1 MKAEREPRIS
11 VDDDGDDLLE
21 HYQFSHDPFL
31 PRTPG
36 FKFFTP
42 QRKNVLAQLHHLAR
56 FSAQLLVVIGPLGA
70 GKSLL
75 RQALV
80 ASSNKDNVQSVVISG
95 REIRSAKALR
105 AFVGQA
111 VGAAVRT
118 DDALVERAEA
128 LHQTGVSLHLVVDDA
143 QLLDAEALQM
153 LADLSQLG
161 EKFAPRVFLFAEAE
175 LAEQIERLDA
185 PRDDDWV
192 HLIELQPYSLEE
204 TRDYLAQRLEAA
216 GQGIELLSDEQVSR
230 IHRASG
236 GWPGKINEQGRQVL
250 LDDLEEEQRPA
261 RSRGAVLPMRSLVAL
276 VLVGLGVAAAWMMG
290 DRSPEP
296 ARTVLQLP
304 EPVVEVDVS
313 TAPGAGS
320 EAVLVMPGDEELM
333 EAVSAVP
340 EDVELV
346 QIDSPVIASP
356 PPIEAPRDPSP
367 PERPVAADPVPLPPV
382 AASAPASAPAAA
394 PAPTPGPQVA
404 APAQPASGVA
414 TAPPGARGADWYRQ
428 RPPGEYALQ
437 LLGTRSRQ
445 AAVEFVARHSG
456 VRDLGY
462 FETRHEGQP
471 WFVVT
476 QGAYAGR
483 QQAQQGVAAL
493 PEALRNQK
501 PWPRSMASIQQSL
514 P

>member
-1 MKAEREPRIS
+1 MKAEREPQIAP
-11 VDDDGDDLLE
+11 DDDGDTLLE

-42 QRKNVLAQLHHLAR
+42 QRKTVLAQLHHLSR
-56 FSAQLLVVIGPLGA
+56 FSDQVLVILGPLGA

-80 ASSNKDNVQSVVISG
+80 ASSNKESVQSVVVSG
-95 REIRSAKALR
+95 REARSAKALV
-105 AFVGQA
+105 AFIAQA
-111 VGAAVRT
+111 VGAPARNEES
-118 DDALVERAEA
+118 LLERAEQ
-128 LHQTGVSLHLVVDDA
+128 LHQTGITLHLVVDDA
-143 QLLDAEALQM
+143 QMLEAPALQA
-153 LADLSQLG
+153 LADIGQIG
-161 EKFAPRVFLFAEAE
+161 EKFAPRIFLFGDDRLAE
-175 LAEQIERLDA
+175 LLDEVEA
-185 PRDDDWV
+185 PREGWL

-216 GQGIELLSDEQVSR
+216 GQGIELLSEEQVTA
-230 IHRASG
+230 IHRAAG
-236 GWPGKINEQGRQVL
+236 GWPGRINEQGRRVMVE
-250 LDDLEEEQRPA
+250 DIEELPRPG
-261 RSRGAVLPMRSLVAL
+261 RSRGTPLPMRSLVAL

-290 DRSPEP
+290 DRTPEP

-313 TAPGAGS
+313 TAPGGGS
-320 EAVLVMPGDEELM
+320 EAVLVMPGDEEMM
-333 EAVSAVP
+333 ETVSAAP

-346 QIDSPVIASP
+346 QIESPIVASP
-356 PPIEAPRDPSP
+356 PPVEAPAPSVPRLPGP
-367 PERPVAADPVPLPPV
+367 PTERQAEAPTPVAAPPTAVEPSVTPAATPNVAPPARPVAA
-382 AASAPASAPAAA
+382 
-394 PAPTPGPQVA
+394 
-404 APAQPASGVA
+404 SGS
-414 TAPPGARGADWYRQ
+414 THGADWYRQ
-428 RPPGEYALQ
+428 RPASEYTLQ

-445 AAVEFVARHSG
+445 AASDFVGRHAG
-456 VRDLGY
+456 VRDIGF

-476 QGAYAGR
+476 QGAYATR
-483 QQAQQGVAAL
+483 QQAQQGIANL
-493 PEALRNQK
+493 PEPLRNQK